1 MDKII
6 CATGIFGGTDGL
18 AGAEMLPNIWVNQYF
33 ILIIVLICT
42 FGLRRLVN
50 EDIGLVIRGVKDNDQ
65 AIRASGMSITHYK
78 ALAVFI
84 TALMGC
90 LGGAYLGHLYGWAGT
105 SQFAI
110 DYSILPLAATVVGG
124 SGTLAGPILGCAILI
139 PVSELLRQYA
149 GLRMVFYSIIVV
161 LFIMFWSEGLL
172 NWARRRYEEFE
183 HWVRV

>member
-1 MDKII
+1 
-6 CATGIFGGTDGL
+6 
-18 AGAEMLPNIWVNQYF
+18 
-33 ILIIVLICT
+33 
-42 FGLRRLVN
+42 
-50 EDIGLVIRGVKDNDQ
+50 
-65 AIRASGMSITHYK
+65 
-78 ALAVFI
+78 
-84 TALMGC
+84 MGC